1 MTCYNELE
9 GVIVMENFNFYSPTE
24 FVFGKDT
31 EKDVGKLVKKHG
43 AKKVFLHYGGG
54 SIKRTGLYDKVIK
67 SLKDTGI
74 DYVEL
79 GGVKPNPVDS
89 KVYEGIELCKK
100 ENCDFM
106 LAVGGGSVIDSA
118 KAIAAG
124 VKYDGDFWDF
134 YDGKAVIEEALS
146 VGTILTIP
154 AAGSEGSS
162 ATVITKEDEGLKR
175 GTGSNVLRPKFSII
189 NPELT
194 YTLPMWQTSAGIVD
208 MMAHIFERYL
218 SKTKDVIL
226 TDRLMEATL
235 ISIME
240 AARKIMIQSE
250 NYEARATICWAG
262 TIAHNGSLSVGRQE
276 DWTTHGLEH
285 ELSALY
291 DMTHGAG
298 LAVMFPTYMAY
309 TLDEDLERFYRLATK
324 VFGVPENHFDKKTA
338 ALEGINRLR
347 KFFKEIGMPTTLE
360 EADASADDIPKLLRT
375 LKINNGES
383 FGNFKSLTLKDAE
396 NIYKLA
402 SKY

>member
-1 MTCYNELE
+1 
-9 GVIVMENFNFYSPTE
+9 MENFNFYSPTE

-31 EKDVGKLVKKHG
+31 EKEVGDLVRKYG

-54 SIKRTGLYDKVIK
+54 SIKRTGLYDRVTKT
-67 SLKDTGI
+67 LKESGVDF
-74 DYVEL
+74 VEL

-100 ENCDFM
+100 ENCDFV

-134 YDGKAVIEEALS
+134 YDRKASIKDALP

-162 ATVITKEDEGLKR
+162 ATVITNEKEGLKR
-175 GTGSNVLRPKFSII
+175 GSGSNVLRPKFSII

-218 SKTKDVIL
+218 SKTQDVIL
-226 TDRLMEATL
+226 TDRLMESTL

-240 AARKIMIQSE
+240 AARKIMDE
-250 NYEARATICWAG
+250 PEDYEARATICWSG
-262 TIAHNGSLSVGRQE
+262 TIAHNGILGVGRQE
-276 DWTTHGLEH
+276 EWTTHGLEH

-298 LAVMFPTYMAY
+298 LAVMFPAYMTY
-309 TLDEDLERFYRLATK
+309 TLDEDIERYYRLATQ
-324 VFGVPENHFDKKTA
+324 VFGVPANHFDKKTA
-338 ALEGINRLR
+338 ALEGIKRL
-347 KFFKEIGMPTTLE
+347 KAFFREIGMPTTLE
-360 EADASADDIPKLLRT
+360 EADAKAEDIPKLLNT
-375 LKINNGES
+375 LEKNSGKS
-383 FGNFKSLTLKDAE
+383 FGNFKKLTLEDAE

-402 SKY
+402 LKQ